1 MTIPEISPLLLLS
14 MCGLSFVCVG
24 SMLVVGLLT
33 VRFVFRD
40 VWDFGMGLLGRD
52 EPEPATA
59 TAGAQAAPVATRRDL
74 KSRAQSFDFDAAVGG
89 GGGQTAPPSLPG
101 TSSGNPRPYGENP
114 SLRPDGRP
122 RFSEKARDWNLAPPG
137 RMSDDPRNMQAPPP
151 PDFNPNNEYLPNER
165 SNIGGRVGRHN
176 TGRGQSGQRMDAS
189 GSATPPKF
197 DSSYRRGS
205 LRADRNVRRDDEFFG
220 GQADFDGDGDP
231 DI

>member
-1 MTIPEISPLLLLS
+1 VTIPEISPLLLVS

-24 SMLVVGLLT
+24 ALLVVSLLT

-40 VWDFGMGLLGRD
+40 VWDFGMGLLGRGED

-59 TAGAQAAPVATRRDL
+59 RAQAAPTARRDL
-74 KSRAQSFDFDAAVGG
+74 RSRAQSFDFDAAVGG
-89 GGGQTAPPSLPG
+89 AATPPPPSLPG
-101 TSSGNPRPYGENP
+101 TGSSAPRQYGENTA
-114 SLRPDGRP
+114 LRPDGRP

-137 RMSDDPRNMQAPPP
+137 RLSDDPRNMQAPPP
-151 PDFNPNNEYLPNER
+151 PDFNPNNEYLPNDR

-176 TGRGQSGQRMDAS
+176 TGRGQTGQRMDAS
-189 GSATPPKF
+189 GSASPPKF

-205 LRADRNVRRDDEFFG
+205 LRTDRNSRRDDEFFG